1 MDETSQL
8 GIAGTLAQS
17 TAQVHITPGEQ
28 SVADLAVRRQTNPVA
43 GHAKR
48 TDMQSGQP
56 RFQRSVI
63 GPAEPR

>member
-17 TAQVHITPGEQ
+17 TAQVHITRGEQ

-43 GHAKR
+43 GPQNGPTCNRASPGS
-48 TDMQSGQP
+48 SGP
-56 RFQRSVI
+56 
-63 GPAEPR
+63 